1 MLAPW
6 WRRAAAYVLRIIL
19 PASLLSQLMG
29 SVLFGRSSPDGAT
42 GFWLFAV
49 SAVAAGAFSAWSTR
63 YGQSWAH
70 RLLRIQV
77 CNQDSGTPVTG
88 SGMGLREM
96 AHIVDWAPPC
106 IGFFWPLWD
115 RNNQT
120 FADKLVGTIVVTMN
134 ER

>member
-29 SVLFGRSSPDGAT
+29 SVLFGRSSPDGTT

-49 SAVAAGAFSAWSTR
+49 SAVAAGTFSAWSTHD
-63 YGQSWAH
+63 GQSWAH

-77 CNQDSGTPVTG
+77 RDRGSGTPIAG
-88 SGMGLREM
+88 SQMGLREM
-96 AHIVDWAPPC
+96 AHIVDAAPLC
-106 IGFFWPLWD
+106 VGFLWPLWD
-115 RNNQT
+115 RSNQT
-120 FADKLVGTIVVTMN
+120 FADKLVGTIVVNAT
-134 ER
+134 